1 MDCILC
7 FDLRGRSWSRNRG
20 WCDAVSSLTVKW
32 MILSM
37 LSDTVSL
44 FTVEHL
50 VLSNLCCEKS
60 EMCVNI
66 SLVVNTPNDESF
78 HAKIWSTFLSFFAG
92 RISPTFYFLYLINF
106 SSSVNTLWWNV
117 IDSSL
122 RCHILALR
130 GAINGQECDGGMVIF
145 LTWNSVFYISAW
157 HKHVWQLFTS

>member
-1 MDCILC
+1 MSITGILSVICYENYFVFRFIPLPSILSLNIINIDFSKKCVYEQDCILC
-7 FDLRGRSWSRNRG
+7 FDLRGRSWSRRRG
-20 WCDAVSSLTVKW
+20 WCDAVSYLAVKW

-66 SLVVNTPNDESF
+66 SLVNTPNHESF

-106 SSSVNTLWWNV
+106 SSGH
-117 IDSSL
+117 SL
-122 RCHILALR
+122 
-130 GAINGQECDGGMVIF
+130 
-145 LTWNSVFYISAW
+145 
-157 HKHVWQLFTS
+157 